1 VLKPE
6 LDFSAY
12 KSLVALAI
20 EKALMGFGVPEVDT
34 VQSRLQEKYNYD
46 FTDCLEH
53 PGHLNLV
60 LKTLYGN
67 SSGTIIKSINNYL
80 KEFYTI
86 KSLENFL
93 VIINK

>member
-1 VLKPE
+1 MLNSE

-12 KSLVALAI
+12 KSLIALTI
-20 EKALMGFGVPEVDT
+20 EKALMDFGVPEVDT
-34 VQSRLQEKYNYD
+34 VQSRLQVKYNCG

-53 PGHLNLV
+53 PGYLNLV

-67 SSGTIIKSINNYL
+67 SSSTIIKSINNYL
-80 KEFYTI
+80 KEFHKI
-86 KSLENFL
+86 NSLENFL